1 MSHVFTRALVR
12 PPTANFANGL
22 TTVKLGAPDFVRASA
37 QHAAYCT
44 ALRNCGL
51 SVESLALQPTYPD
64 ATFVEDTAVIVPGL
78 AVLTRPGA
86 ASRLGEVATVRDA
99 VTPAVGKVR
108 EIVAPGTLDGGDV
121 CEHGTHLFIGISHR
135 TNEEGA
141 RQLAAF
147 VAEAGYTASTIDI
160 RGIASILHLKSGL
173 VSVDDGLLV
182 AIDGLASHPLLKGS
196 DVLRVAPGEAY
207 AANCVRVNARVLV
220 AEGFPRLTAD
230 LKARGFNPLP
240 LAMSEFQ
247 KMDGGLSCL
256 SLRF

>member
-1 MSHVFTRALVR
+1 MRA
-12 PPTANFANGL
+12 PTANFADGL
-22 TTVKLGAPDFVRASA
+22 TAAQLGAPDFSRASA

-44 ALRNCGL
+44 ALRECGL
-51 SVESLALQPTYPD
+51 SVEFLAPQRTYPD
-64 ATFVEDTAVIVPGL
+64 ATFIEDTAVIVRGL
-78 AVLTRPGA
+78 VVLTRPGA
-86 ASRLGEVATVRDA
+86 ASRLGEVATVREA
-99 VTPAVGKVR
+99 VMRVVGNVR

-135 TNEEGA
+135 TNAEGA

-147 VAEAGYTASTIDI
+147 AAEAGYSASTIDI

-182 AIDGLASHPLLKGS
+182 AIDALASHAALKGHE
-196 DVLRVAPGEAY
+196 VLCVGASEAY

-220 AEGFPRLTAD
+220 AEGFPRLAAE
-230 LKARGFNPLP
+230 LASRGFDPLP
-240 LAMSEFQ
+240 LSMSEFQ

>member
-1 MSHVFTRALVR
+1 MFTRALVR
-12 PPTANFANGL
+12 APTANFADGL
-22 TTVKLGAPDFVRASA
+22 TTVTLGAPDFTRASA
-37 QHAAYCT
+37 QHAAYCD
-44 ALRNCGL
+44 ALRECGL
-51 SVESLALQPTYPD
+51 TLESLPPQPEYPD
-64 ATFVEDTAVIVPGL
+64 ATFIEDTAVIVPGL
-78 AVLTRPGA
+78 SVLTRPGA

-99 VTPAVGKVR
+99 VTRAIGNVR

-147 VAEAGYTASTIDI
+147 AAEVGYTASTIDI
-160 RGIASILHLKSGL
+160 RGVTSILHLKSGL
-173 VSVDDGLLV
+173 VSVDNALLV
-182 AIDGLASHPLLKGS
+182 AIDVLAKHPALTGHA
-196 DVLRVAPGEAY
+196 VLRVAPGESY
-207 AANCVRVNARVLV
+207 ATNCVRVNDRVLV
-220 AEGFPRLTAD
+220 ADGFPRLAGE
-230 LKARGFNPLP
+230 LKTRCLNPLP